1 MVSTELNFIL
11 LVIAIILLAVGAWQD
26 LETREVADWI
36 WVSMIGAGILIHTLN
51 LIILMV
57 SNEATIGYFSTWI
70 FNIIFGFTLAFLLT
84 LLSLG
89 GEADRIAFVAI
100 AFISPIS
107 KPILGYANLRYEL
120 ILSFIPR
127 IFGIFCNAYLITLPI
142 PFLIF
147 TYNILYKHRYPDFY
161 DLSNES
167 SRWTR
172 IAIRFIGYPRSTRLL
187 GEEIKTKPWHY
198 DFLEEFD
205 EETGWKVVFR
215 VHLDTPAADLVRK
228 QNTIS
233 MINFNNKRSIW
244 VQPNLPFIFV
254 LMLAYLLDIF
264 IGNLLFLWMSFLF

>member
-1 MVSTELNFIL
+1 MVSTELNSLL
-11 LVIAIILLAVGAWQD
+11 LVIAIFLLAVGAWQD
-26 LETREVADWI
+26 LKTREVADWI
-36 WVSMIGAGILIHTLN
+36 WVSMIGAGILIHILK
-51 LIILMV
+51 LLMLMV
-57 SNEATIGYFSTWI
+57 SNEAAIGYFTTWI
-70 FNIIFGFTLAFLLT
+70 INVIFGFTLAFLLT

-107 KPILGYANLRYEL
+107 KPILGYANPRYEL
-120 ILSFIPR
+120 ILSIIPR
-127 IFGIFCNAYLITLPI
+127 IFGTFCNAYLITLPI

-147 TYNILYKHRYPDFY
+147 AYNIINKYRYPDFY

-187 GEEIKTKPWHY
+187 DKELKTKPWHY

-205 EETGWKVVFR
+205 EETGWQLAFR
-215 VHLDTPAADLVRK
+215 VRLDTPDADLVRK
-228 QNTIS
+228 QDTIS
-233 MINFNNKRSIW
+233 TINFKNKPSIW

-264 IGNLLFLWMSFLF
+264 LGNLLFLWMSFLF